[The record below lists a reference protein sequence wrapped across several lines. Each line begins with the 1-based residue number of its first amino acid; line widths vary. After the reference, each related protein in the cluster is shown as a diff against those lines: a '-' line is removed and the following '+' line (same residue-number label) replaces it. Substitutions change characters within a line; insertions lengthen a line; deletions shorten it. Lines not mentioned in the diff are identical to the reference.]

1 MDLKSQRRMA
11 SDIMDVGENRIWMD
25 PEQTEQIDEAI
36 TRKDIRNLIEGGAI
50 QKKDV
55 KGTSKGRAKK
65 IKKQKEKG
73 RRKGQGSR
81 KGSKKARKSEKDEW
95 METIRALRSE
105 LKDMRDEEDISQ
117 EQYRELYRKAKGGF
131 FRNRKHLQNYV
142 KNEVK

>member
-11 SDIMDVGENRIWMD
+11 SDIMGVGENRVWMD
-25 PEQTEQIDEAI
+25 PEQTDQIDEAI

-55 KGTSKGRAKK
+55 KGTSKARAKK
-65 IKKQKEKG
+65 TKKQKEKG
-73 RRKGQGSR
+73 RRKGHGSR

-105 LKDMRDEEDISQ
+105 LKDMRDEEEISQ

>member
-117 EQYRELYRKAKGGF
+117 EQYRELYGKAKGGF